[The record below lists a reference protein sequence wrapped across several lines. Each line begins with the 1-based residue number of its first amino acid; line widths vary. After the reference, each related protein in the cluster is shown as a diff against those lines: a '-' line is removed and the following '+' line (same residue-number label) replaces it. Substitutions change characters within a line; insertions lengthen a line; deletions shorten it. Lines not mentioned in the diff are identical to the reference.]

1 MLKRHGLWQVLSN
14 QAVGVLSPFFIH
26 SNFSHLQL
34 EFKLHDYLVK
44 ELQTPKIAF
53 T

>member
-1 MLKRHGLWQVLSN
+1 VWIRLKQDAYATQQTVYALKEGL
-14 QAVGVLSPFFIH
+14 
-26 SNFSHLQL
+26 
-34 EFKLHDYLVK
+34 LHDYLVK